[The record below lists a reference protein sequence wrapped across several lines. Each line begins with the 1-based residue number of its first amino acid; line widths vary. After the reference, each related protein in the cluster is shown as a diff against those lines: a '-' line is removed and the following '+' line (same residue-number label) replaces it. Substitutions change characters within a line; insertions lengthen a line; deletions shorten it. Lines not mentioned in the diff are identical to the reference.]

1 MNKALLPWFSLAC
14 FSFASFSAQAQISTD
29 GTTSTTISPTE
40 TGVQI
45 DNGSRAEGNLFHSF
59 REFSVPT
66 GSEAFFN
73 NANDI
78 VNIFSRVTGGNIS
91 NIDGLIRA
99 NGGANL
105 FLINPAGILFGENA
119 RLNVGGSFYGSTAD
133 SILFPN
139 GIEFSAV
146 NPQTPILTINAP
158 IGLNLRDNPA
168 EITVRGNGNGA
179 RLTDSPVID
188 TQEALRVKE
197 DATLGLVGGN
207 LIFEGATIKTA
218 GGRIELGSVAGG
230 DVAIIPIGNNF
241 TFDYSAIQTFS
252 DISLFNSSN
261 IDASGNGGGDIQV
274 VGRNITL
281 NGIAAIEANTLGG
294 EAGGDIN
301 IFASESLEIN
311 GIVNDAGLASGIFNT
326 VFPNATA
333 DGGNI
338 NIETENLSLG
348 ENSFIATFVLGQGD
362 AGNIDITTG
371 SLSLNNGASL
381 SAGTFGSG
389 NAGNVNINA
398 TDSVLI
404 DGVFSN
410 IATNVDPNAIGD
422 GGDINITTN
431 SFSLTNGSLL
441 FTSTF
446 GSGNAGNVNINAT
459 NTVTIDNSSSIF
471 TNVFTNAIGNGGDIN
486 ITTTSFSLTNGAFL
500 SADTSGQGNAGN
512 VNINATATVSLDN
525 FGSILTNVDTNAV
538 GDGGNINITTTALS
552 LSNGAFLS
560 SNTLGQGNA
569 GNINLNTGSL
579 NLNNSSLID
588 SSSTNSS
595 AGNVTINA
603 NDAVSLTN
611 SSIIFVP
618 GADGG
623 SITIEGKSLEITSGS
638 ALVAGI
644 NVDSGSAEAQAGDI
658 IINLT
663 EDLLIDGTGSDGL
676 TNISNQ
682 NLGTGN
688 AGNVAITARNIDFRN
703 GGNIFN
709 FNTGAGNLG
718 DITIVARGDI
728 SLDGIKGISESG
740 IFNLVALEAT
750 GDVGEINIQAQNLSL
765 TNGGR
770 IESLVAG
777 MANSGDI
784 NLNVADTITVDG
796 SGEAIDDDGTTTLI
810 SSQIASA
817 VSSLGDGSFGIGN
830 SGDINI
836 NTQNLSLSRNA
847 QVSASIFGIG
857 NAGDININADVITIG
872 EQGDI
877 TISPSTIS
885 SEAISGILALPLL
898 EANGGDI
905 TINTRSLSISD
916 GGNIDTGI
924 RAIGNGGNITI
935 NAIESISVDGT
946 GILQNPLDQ
955 TNIELRSAIRASTSD
970 TAIGNGGSIEIN
982 TGNFSLTNQGLIS
995 TSSVGQ
1001 GDAGNITINATDSFV
1016 ATNDSLI
1023 TSNIGSPIETPAI
1036 GRVGNITISS
1046 RDISLSDTSQIQAG
1060 AFGNA
1065 TATQPGIIS
1074 LTATEKISFTGTNTE
1089 ILNTGIFSN
1098 NDPDSFGDASNI
1110 SLSAPNI
1117 VLNDD
1122 AVITARNAGNG
1133 QGGDII
1139 IEADILTLNASSITT
1154 SNEGQGDAG
1163 NINVNATNS
1172 FLAKNNSIISSNI
1185 GNMRDEP
1192 TARGRVGNITISSR
1206 DISLSDTSQIQAG
1219 AFPNAT
1225 ATQQGIVSLTATEQ
1239 ISFTGT
1245 RTGIFSNNDPG
1256 SFGDASNV
1264 SLSAPNIALSNDA
1277 VITASNEANG
1287 QGGDITIEGDILTLD
1302 NSAIRTN
1309 TSGKG
1314 NAGEI
1319 DINLTNSLELR
1330 ESSSIRAAVAEDAT
1344 GLGGNVDI
1352 KTAQVTVNEGSEIS
1366 TSTNG
1371 DGNAGE
1377 LTINATDSIE
1387 LEGST
1392 AEGRSGFFASAT
1404 EGSGDGGDITVI
1416 TDELNIRNGATISVS
1431 NFQSL
1436 GLASPG
1442 TGEAGNLTIKA
1453 NSITLDNNATIDAAT
1468 RSGEG
1473 GIITLQVAED
1483 IRLQNNSLISAQ
1495 ANEDA
1500 DGGNVN
1506 INSRFILA
1514 FPSSGNGNDIIAD
1527 AQQGMGGN
1535 INITAEALLGIEE
1548 RTAIPGNGTNDIDA
1562 SSQFGLDG
1570 NVTFNVP
1577 DTKSFQ
1583 ETAELSSNVVS
1594 AEAVAQNACSPG
1606 AGESGLVLLGKGGVP
1621 PAPNLPLSAAVLLDN
1636 GKPITP
1642 NFSQLNNQ
1650 QTTQNITPQIQPVKT
1665 SQGDIYPARGVV
1677 VREDGT
1683 VILTAYPTSNNPTRT
1698 PTDVPSCD

>member
-45 DNGSRAEGNLFHSF
+45 DNGSRAGGNLFHSF
-59 REFSVPT
+59 REFSVPN

-73 NANDI
+73 NASDI

-188 TQEALRVKE
+188 TQEALRVNS

-311 GIVNDAGLASGIFNT
+311 GIVNDARLASGIFNT
-326 VFPNATA
+326 VFPKATA

-618 GADGG
+618 GANGG

-638 ALVAGI
+638 TLVAGI
-644 NVDSGSAEAQAGDI
+644 NADSGSAEAQAGDI

-682 NLGTGN
+682 NSGTGN
-688 AGNVAITARNIDFRN
+688 AGNVAINARNIDFRN

-709 FNTGAGNLG
+709 FNGGVGNLG
-718 DITIVARGDI
+718 NVTIVARGDI
-728 SLDGIKGISESG
+728 SFDGTGSASSGISNFVNEG
-740 IFNLVALEAT
+740 AT
-750 GDVGEINIQAQNLSL
+750 GDVGKIEIQAQNLSI
-765 TNGGR
+765 TNGGE
-770 IESLVAG
+770 ISSIVG
-777 MANSGDI
+777 GTGNIGDI
-784 NLNVADTITVDG
+784 NLNVADTIVVDG
-796 SGEAIDDDGTTTLI
+796 SGELTLDDGTTSI
-810 SSQIASA
+810 FASEIASN
-817 VSSLGDGSFGIGN
+817 VGSSGTGSFGVGN
-830 SGDINI
+830 SANINI

-847 QVSASIFGIG
+847 QVTASIFGEG

-877 TISPSTIS
+877 TISPSSIS
-885 SEAISGILALPLL
+885 SEAISGILELPLL

-935 NAIESISVDGT
+935 NAIETISVDGT
-946 GILQNPLDQ
+946 GILQNPSDQ

-970 TAIGNGGSIEIN
+970 TAIGNSGSIEIN
-982 TGNFSLTNQGLIS
+982 TGNFSLTNEALIS

-1016 ATNDSLI
+1016 AKNNSI
-1023 TSNIGSPIETPAI
+1023 ISSNIGSPTQTPAR

-1046 RDISLSDTSQIQAG
+1046 RDISFSDTPQIQAG

-1074 LTATEKISFTGTNTE
+1074 LTATERISFTGT
-1089 ILNTGIFSN
+1089 NTGIFSN
-1098 NDPDSFGDASNI
+1098 NDQGSFGNASNV

-1117 VLNDD
+1117 AFNDG
-1122 AVITARNAGNG
+1122 AGIIARNAGNG
-1133 QGGDII
+1133 QGGDIT

-1154 SNEGQGDAG
+1154 SNEAEGDAG
-1163 NINVNATNS
+1163 NINVNATDS
-1172 FLAKNNSIISSNI
+1172 FVAKNNSIISSNI
-1185 GNMRDEP
+1185 GRPPEIE
-1192 TARGRVGNITISSR
+1192 TETSARGRVGNITISSR

-1225 ATQQGIVSLTATEQ
+1225 ATQQGIVSLTATEK

-1309 TSGKG
+1309 TSGEG

-1352 KTAQVTVNEGSEIS
+1352 KTAQVTVNEGSVIS

-1436 GLASPG
+1436 GLDEPG
-1442 TGEAGNLTIKA
+1442 TGAAGNLTIEA

-1468 RSGEG
+1468 RSGDG
-1473 GIITLQVAED
+1473 GNITLQVAED
-1483 IRLQNNSLISAQ
+1483 IRLQNNSQISAQ
-1495 ANEDA
+1495 ALEDA

-1514 FPSSGNGNDIIAD
+1514 FPSSGNGNDIIAN
-1527 AQQGMGGN
+1527 AQRGDGGD

-1548 RTAIPGNGTNDIDA
+1548 RSAIPGNGTNDIDA

-1577 DTKSFQ
+1577 DTNNFQ
-1583 ETAELSSNVVS
+1583 ETAQLSSNVVS
-1594 AEAVAQNACSPG
+1594 ADAVAQDACSPD

-1642 NFSQLNNQ
+1642 NFSQARYQ
-1650 QTTQNITPQIQPVKT
+1650 QTTQNITSQIQPVKT
-1665 SQGDIYPARGVV
+1665 SQGDIYPARGVI

-1683 VILTAYPTSNNPTRT
+1683 VTLTAYPTNNNPTRS
-1698 PTDVPSCD
+1698 PSDVPSCD

>member
-1060 AFGNA
+1060 AF
-1065 TATQPGIIS
+1065 
-1074 LTATEKISFTGTNTE
+1074 
-1089 ILNTGIFSN
+1089 
-1098 NDPDSFGDASNI
+1098 
-1110 SLSAPNI
+1110 
-1117 VLNDD
+1117 
-1122 AVITARNAGNG
+1122 
-1133 QGGDII
+1133 
-1139 IEADILTLNASSITT
+1139 
-1154 SNEGQGDAG
+1154 
-1163 NINVNATNS
+1163 
-1172 FLAKNNSIISSNI
+1172 
-1185 GNMRDEP
+1185 
-1192 TARGRVGNITISSR
+1192 
-1206 DISLSDTSQIQAG
+1206 
-1219 AFPNAT
+1219 PNAT